1 VPEDVCAGFKA
12 AIITDPAHFSWVDA
26 GADAEVQLTTGDAS
40 RFVGR
45 WTYVLA
51 APFFTVEDG
60 VAGADLEAA
69 WRGTPAGA
77 LQGRTLL
84 VDAAAA
90 RPFTAVWGAPDDATV
105 RIVEAEQLLE
115 EAITADAWAI
125 LPFEALHSQ
134 WKLLSVDGVTPI
146 QAEFAADAYVLSI
159 PLSVQSASRPDAL
172 DQLPASLTLSNRD
185 QDAFTR
191 VVMTGVTAMT
201 RATAQ
206 LMDAKG
212 VTYPAQDVKPW
223 FEDADFVHVSNEV
236 SFRPDC
242 VAQGTGTMSFCSH
255 DSYIGLLEEINANVI
270 ELTGNHLEDKGTEWV
285 DHSLEMYRERGWQ
298 WYGGGAN
305 VAEGQAPLR
314 IEHGPNKIAFLG
326 CNTVGPFA
334 GETSGGA
341 APCDFD
347 YLEVTLQQLRG
358 EGYLPIVTLQYLE
371 AYEYAPSPQQIRD
384 FRRLAEAGAV
394 VVQGSQAHQAQ
405 TLEFY
410 DGTFIHYGLGN
421 FFFDQMWS
429 LGTRQEFVDQLTF
442 YQGRLLN
449 IKLRTALLEEYGR
462 PRPMNEGERA
472 EFLEMIFA
480 LSPGQ

>member
-1 VPEDVCAGFKA
+1 VEADV
-12 AIITDPAHFSWVDA
+12 DVDVML
-26 GADAEVQLTTGDAS
+26 GNGDAS
-40 RFVGR
+40 QPAGH
-45 WTYVLA
+45 WTYALV

-60 VAGADLEAA
+60 VAAADLEAA
-69 WRGTPAGA
+69 WRGTPSGA

-84 VDAAAA
+84 VDVATA
-90 RPFTAVWGAPDDATV
+90 RPLTWLWGAPDEATV
-105 RIVEAEQLLE
+105 RVVESERLQE
-115 EAITADAWAI
+115 EATASDAWAI
-125 LPFEALHSQ
+125 VPFEALNPR
-134 WKLLSVDGVTPI
+134 WKLLSLDGVTPV
-146 QAEFAADAYVLSI
+146 AADFSPESY
-159 PLSVQSASRPDAL
+159 PLSVPLKLESASRPDAL
-172 DQLPASLTLSNRD
+172 ALLPGAATFSNRD
-185 QDAFTR
+185 PDAFTR

-201 RATAQ
+201 RGTAQ

-212 VTYPAQDVKPW
+212 VTYPARDVKPW
-223 FEDADFVHVSNEV
+223 FEDADYVHVSNEV

-242 VAQGTGTMSFCSH
+242 VAEGSGTLSFCSH
-255 DSYIGLLEEINANVI
+255 DSYIALLEEINANVI

-298 WYGGGAN
+298 WFGGGAN

-314 IEHGPNKIAFLG
+314 LEDGPNKIAFLG

-341 APCDFD
+341 APCDFE
-347 YLEVTLQQLRG
+347 YLEATLQQLRD

-410 DGTFIHYGLGN
+410 DDTFIHYGLGN

-429 LGTRQEFVDQLTF
+429 LGTRQEFVDRLTF
-442 YQGRLLN
+442 YNGRLLN
-449 IKLRTALLEEYGR
+449 VKLHTALLEEYGR
-462 PRPMNEGERA
+462 PRPMNAGERA
-472 EFLEMIFA
+472 EFLQMIFA